1 MMIAGVIH
9 QTPPHMIMGYTF
21 GELASLVTIV
31 GLLFSGIVWI
41 FKLAIIKPMMNSN
54 ELLSKSIDE
63 LAKKVVNIG
72 DNADK
77 VHAEH
82 DARLDEHEVHLAR
95 HDEEIKTLFNR
106 TEDKQK
112 WKFRIT

>member
-9 QTPPHMIMGYTF
+9 QTPPHMIMGYTW
-21 GELASLVTIV
+21 GELASLLGVMGI
-31 GLLFSGIVWI
+31 LFSVIAWI
-41 FKLAIIKPMMNSN
+41 IRVAIINPMKTSN

-63 LAKKVVNIG
+63 LSKRVVGIG

-106 TEDKQK
+106 TEDRQK
-112 WKFRIT
+112 